1 MSGDTGVEHR
11 QVTARA
17 VRDGIVGAVGDLFWT
32 IVAVV
37 AMWVGAAMVL
47 SPHASPNL
55 LGYGFGLFLVVDGVL
70 LLYLV
75 WWRWR
80 GLSRFFETD
89 LLLLNEGR

>member
-1 MSGDTGVEHR
+1 MSGDTGVENR

-17 VRDGIVGAVGDLFWT
+17 GRDGIVGAVGDIFWT
-32 IVAVV
+32 VVAVV
-37 AMWVGAAMVL
+37 AMWVGGAMVL
-47 SPHASPNL
+47 SPHASLNL

-80 GLSRFFETD
+80 
-89 LLLLNEGR
+89 